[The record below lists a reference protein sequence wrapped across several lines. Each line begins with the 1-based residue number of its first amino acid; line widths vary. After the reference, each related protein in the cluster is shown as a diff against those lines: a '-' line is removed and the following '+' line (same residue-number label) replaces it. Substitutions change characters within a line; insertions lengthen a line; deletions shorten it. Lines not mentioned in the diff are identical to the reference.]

1 MLAIGVDL
9 MAEKIVKLIYNP
21 AAGDKSFP
29 KHLDSFIAKF
39 QKAGFKISI
48 FRTRESGD
56 FDQVFDDIDERFEA
70 VIVAGGDGSANNVL
84 NIMQKEN
91 IDLPLGIIPAGTAN
105 DFASFLGMSQSIE
118 RSFDR
123 ILRWNIKEIDIGK
136 VNDRYF
142 LNVCVGGI
150 ISNIAH
156 GTETEMKNRLGKV
169 AYYLYG
175 LKELPNL
182 KPMSLK
188 ISTSKDEFKDDFLAF
203 FIFNSKDAGGFKNIA
218 KNASIDDG
226 LFDFIAVKAGNI
238 LKISSA
244 AAEIFQGNYVN
255 NDNLIYLQDNYFKI
269 EKKNINDNIDHCD
282 IDGEKGPGFPLEI
295 KLLPSALKVF
305 TA

>member
-1 MLAIGVDL
+1 MTA
-9 MAEKIVKLIYNP
+9 KIIKLIYNP

-29 KHLDSFIAKF
+29 RYLDSFIAKF
-39 QKAGFKISI
+39 QKAGFQINI
-48 FRTRESGD
+48 FRTNESGN
-56 FDQVFDDIDERFEA
+56 FDSAFIDINNRYRA
-70 VIVAGGDGSANNVL
+70 VIVAGGDGTASNVL
-84 NIMQKEN
+84 NIMQKNN
-91 IDLPLGIIPAGTAN
+91 IELPLGIIPSGTAN

-118 RSFDR
+118 KSIDR
-123 ILRWNIKEIDIGK
+123 ILKWNIKEIDIGK
-136 VNDRYF
+136 VNNRYF

-150 ISNIAH
+150 ISSIAH

-169 AYYLYG
+169 AYYLYA

-188 ISTSKDEFKDDFLAF
+188 ISTSKEKFAGDFLAF

-218 KNASIDDG
+218 KNASVDDG

-238 LKISSA
+238 LKVGSA

-255 NDNLIYLQDNYFKI
+255 NDNLIYLQDNHFKI
-269 EKKNINDNIDHCD
+269 EEININKNIDHCD
-282 IDGEKGPGFPLEI
+282 IDGEKGPRFPLEI

>member
-1 MLAIGVDL
+1 MT
-9 MAEKIVKLIYNP
+9 EKNIKLIYNP

-29 KHLDSFIAKF
+29 KHLDTFIAKF
-39 QKAGFKISI
+39 QQAGFRISI
-48 FRTRESGD
+48 FRTMESGD
-56 FDQVFDDIDERFEA
+56 FSSAFSDIDDNFKA

-84 NIMQKEN
+84 NIMKKNEV
-91 IDLPLGIIPAGTAN
+91 DLPLGIIPAGTAN
-105 DFASFLGMSQSIE
+105 DFASFLGMSQNIE
-118 RSFDR
+118 RSIDR
-123 ILRWNIKEIDIGK
+123 ILRWNIKEIDIGI
-136 VNDRYF
+136 VNGRYF

-188 ISTSKDEFKDDFLAF
+188 ISTSDDKFENDFLAF
-203 FIFNSKDAGGFKNIA
+203 FVFNSKDAGGFKNIA
-218 KNASIDDG
+218 QNASVDDG

-238 LKISSA
+238 LKVSTA

-255 NDNLIYLQDNYFKI
+255 NNNLIYIQDNYFKI
-269 EKKNINDNIDHCD
+269 EEINRNNKNDHCD
-282 IDGEKGPGFPLEI
+282 IDGEKGPKFPLEI
-295 KLLPSALKVF
+295 KLLPKALKVF